1 MPPVQGTRRS
11 PDDQINKVV
20 RIPDIKRM
28 SMRASL
34 REDYL
39 EAILTHRARL
49 SIPPIAHDLS
59 NMLHIAEGDVHAH
72 MDELVQQGD
81 VYLLE
86 DGRILLTE
94 KGIATGKQIIKKH
107 EVLQSFLTEILGM
120 DRSSASDEACK
131 IEHAVSDETI
141 DRLDDYLRSPVAPIQ
156 SGVQEGPA
164 GSCTGEAQWR
174 STCGISRSLV
184 DFKEGERLIV
194 TTVLGRGC
202 SKRLMD
208 LGVVPGQMV
217 VIRRKLRNRSIVVQV
232 KNCDVA
238 LSPEIASAICVERMP

>member
-1 MPPVQGTRRS
+1 MRS
-11 PDDQINKVV
+11 
-20 RIPDIKRM
+20 
-28 SMRASL
+28 SL

-39 EAILTHRARL
+39 EAILTHSTRY
-49 SIPPIAHDLS
+49 SSPPCAEDLS
-59 NMLHIAEGDVHAH
+59 NVLHIAEWDVHAH
-72 MDELVQQGD
+72 MDELVHQGD
-81 VYLLE
+81 VSLLE

-107 EVLQSFLTEILGM
+107 EVLQSFLSEILGM

-141 DRLDDYLRSPVAPIQ
+141 DRLDDYLRSPVTHIQ
-156 SGVQEGPA
+156 SNVQA
-164 GSCTGEAQWR
+164 GLAVSTAGEAQR
-174 STCGISRSLV
+174 RGVCGISRSLV
-184 DFKEGERLIV
+184 DFEEGERLVV
-194 TTVLGRGC
+194 TTLLGRGC

-208 LGVVPGQMV
+208 LGLVPGQRV

-232 KNCDVA
+232 KDCDIA